1 MLLRRRRLKMKALE
15 ARVRGTKGRRG
26 RKFLAIAVALL
37 VAVAESSG
45 ADGESDKSDGTVM
58 VVAKSGTN
66 GHTVTHTSGETR
78 QKRAGGIVRV

>member
-1 MLLRRRRLKMKALE
+1 MKALE
-15 ARVRGTKGRRG
+15 ARVRGTKRGG

-37 VAVAESSG
+37 VVAESSG
-45 ADGESDKSDGTVM
+45 ADGEGDKSDGTVM

-78 QKRAGGIVRV
+78 QKRAGGVVRA

>member
-1 MLLRRRRLKMKALE
+1 MKALE
-15 ARVRGTKGRRG
+15 ARVRGTKGTE
-26 RKFLAIAVALL
+26 RKFLAIAAALL
-37 VAVAESSG
+37 VVAESSG

>member
-1 MLLRRRRLKMKALE
+1 MKALE
-15 ARVRGTKGRRG
+15 ARVRGTNQGG
-26 RKFLAIAVALL
+26 RKFLAIAVAMLL
-37 VAVAESSG
+37 VAESSG

-78 QKRAGGIVRV
+78 QKRAGGIVRA